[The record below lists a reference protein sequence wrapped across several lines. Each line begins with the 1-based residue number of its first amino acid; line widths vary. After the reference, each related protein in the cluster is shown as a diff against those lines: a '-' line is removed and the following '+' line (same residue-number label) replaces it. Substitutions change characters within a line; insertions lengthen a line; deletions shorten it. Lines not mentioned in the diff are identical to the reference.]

1 MNLHGGTMKK
11 EDFIWELWNLT
22 RELQR
27 SRLGLCFEFCK
38 KYDLTQQQVRILLQI
53 KASESTTLT
62 ELAEVLDINPGNL
75 SKTCKVLEEK
85 KFIQRTRHDDDKR
98 VWTIELDELGIT
110 ATNEVADHIQEV
122 FTVFSKKHKSEELES
137 LLALLREYA
146 DFYHDLMNK

>member
-1 MNLHGGTMKK
+1 MKK

-53 KASESTTLT
+53 RTNQSTTLT
-62 ELAEVLDINPGNL
+62 ELAEELDINPGNL

-85 KFIQRTRHDDDKR
+85 GLIQRVRHEEDKR
-98 VWTIELDELGIT
+98 VWTITLDTLGVK
-110 ATNEVADHIQEV
+110 ATDEIAAHIQDV
-122 FTVFSKKHKSEELES
+122 FTVFSNKHKAEDLQAM
-137 LLALLREYA
+137 LGLLREYA
-146 DFYHDLMNK
+146 DYYHDLISKQ

>member
-1 MNLHGGTMKK
+1 MKK

-53 KASESTTLT
+53 KANEITTLT
-62 ELAEVLDINPGNL
+62 QLAELLDINPGNL

-98 VWTIELDELGIT
+98 VWTIELDAIGIK
-110 ATNEVADHIQEV
+110 ATDEIADHIQDV
-122 FTVFSKKHKSEELES
+122 FTVFSKKHKSDELES

-146 DFYHDLMNK
+146 DYYHDLMNK

>member
-1 MNLHGGTMKK
+1 MRK

-62 ELAEVLDINPGNL
+62 ELAEELDINPGNL
-75 SKTCKVLEEK
+75 SKTCKALEDK
-85 KFIQRTRHDDDKR
+85 RFIRRTRHDEDKR
-98 VWTIELDELGIT
+98 VWTIVLDEIGIKATDEIAQHIQDVFTSFSNKHKAEELD
-110 ATNEVADHIQEV
+110 
-122 FTVFSKKHKSEELES
+122 S
-137 LLALLREYA
+137 LLALLREYV
-146 DFYHDLMNK
+146 DFYHDLMNES

>member
-1 MNLHGGTMKK
+1 MKK

-53 KASESTTLT
+53 KADEITTLT
-62 ELAEVLDINPGNL
+62 ELAEMLDINPGNL

-98 VWTIELDELGIT
+98 VWTIELDELGVK
-110 ATNEVADHIQEV
+110 ATDEVAQHIQDV
-122 FTVFSKKHKSEELES
+122 FTSFSKKHKTEELES
-137 LLALLREYA
+137 LLSLLREYA
-146 DFYHDLMNK
+146 DFYHDLMSKN

>member
-1 MNLHGGTMKK
+1 MKK

-53 KASESTTLT
+53 KANEITTLT
-62 ELAEVLDINPGNL
+62 ELAELLDINPGNL

-98 VWTIELDELGIT
+98 VWTIELDEIGIK
-110 ATNEVADHIQEV
+110 ATDEIANHIQEV

>member
-1 MNLHGGTMKK
+1 MKK

-53 KASESTTLT
+53 KANESTTLT

-85 KFIQRTRHDDDKR
+85 GFIQRTRHDEDKR
-98 VWTIELDELGIT
+98 VWTIVLDELGIT
-110 ATNEVADHIQEV
+110 ATDEIAQHIQDV
-122 FTVFSKKHKSEELES
+122 FTVFSKKHKSEDLES

-146 DFYHDLMNK
+146 DFYHDLITKK

>member
-1 MNLHGGTMKK
+1 MKK

-53 KASESTTLT
+53 KADEITTLT
-62 ELAEVLDINPGNL
+62 DLAEVLDINPGNL

-85 KFIQRTRHDDDKR
+85 KFILRTRHDDDKR
-98 VWTIELDELGIT
+98 VWTIELDEIGIK
-110 ATNEVADHIQEV
+110 ATDEIAQHIQEV
-122 FTVFSKKHKSEELES
+122 FTAFSKKHKSEELES

-146 DFYHDLMNK
+146 DFYHDLMNKE

>member
-1 MNLHGGTMKK
+1 MKK

-53 KASESTTLT
+53 KASEITTLT
-62 ELAEVLDINPGNL
+62 ELAELLDINPGNL

-98 VWTIELDELGIT
+98 VWTIELDEIGIK
-110 ATNEVADHIQEV
+110 ATDEIADHIQEV

>member
-1 MNLHGGTMKK
+1 MKK

-53 KASESTTLT
+53 KANEITTLT
-62 ELAEVLDINPGNL
+62 QLAELLDINPGNL

-98 VWTIELDELGIT
+98 VWTIELDEIGIK
-110 ATNEVADHIQEV
+110 ATDEIADHIQDV
-122 FTVFSKKHKSEELES
+122 FTVFSKKHKSDELES

-146 DFYHDLMNK
+146 DYYHDLMNK

>member
-1 MNLHGGTMKK
+1 MKK

>member
-1 MNLHGGTMKK
+1 MKK

-53 KASESTTLT
+53 KANEITTLT
-62 ELAEVLDINPGNL
+62 QLAELLDINPGNL

-98 VWTIELDELGIT
+98 VWTIELDEIGIK
-110 ATNEVADHIQEV
+110 ATDEIADHIQEV
-122 FTVFSKKHKSEELES
+122 FTVFSKKHKSDELES

-146 DFYHDLMNK
+146 DYYHDLMNK

>member
-1 MNLHGGTMKK
+1 MKK

-53 KASESTTLT
+53 KANEITTLT
-62 ELAEVLDINPGNL
+62 QLAELLDINPGNL

-98 VWTIELDELGIT
+98 VWTIELDELGIK
-110 ATNEVADHIQEV
+110 ATDEIADHIQDV
-122 FTVFSKKHKSEELES
+122 FTVFSKKHKSDELES

>member
-1 MNLHGGTMKK
+1 MKK

-53 KASESTTLT
+53 KADEITTLT
-62 ELAEVLDINPGNL
+62 ELAEMLDINPGNL

-98 VWTIELDELGIT
+98 VWTIELDELGVK
-110 ATNEVADHIQEV
+110 ATDEVAQHIQDV
-122 FTVFSKKHKSEELES
+122 FTAFSKKHKSEELES
-137 LLALLREYA
+137 LLSLLREFA
-146 DFYHDLMNK
+146 DFYHDLMSKK

>member
-1 MNLHGGTMKK
+1 MKK

-53 KASESTTLT
+53 KANEITTLT
-62 ELAEVLDINPGNL
+62 ELAELLDINPGNL

-98 VWTIELDELGIT
+98 VWTIELDELGVK
-110 ATNEVADHIQEV
+110 ATDEIANHIQEV

-146 DFYHDLMNK
+146 DFYHDLMSK

>member
-1 MNLHGGTMKK
+1 MKK

-53 KASESTTLT
+53 KADEITTLT
-62 ELAEVLDINPGNL
+62 ELAEMLDINPGNL

-98 VWTIELDELGIT
+98 VWTIELD
-110 ATNEVADHIQEV
+110 
-122 FTVFSKKHKSEELES
+122 
-137 LLALLREYA
+137 
-146 DFYHDLMNK
+146 

>member
-1 MNLHGGTMKK
+1 MRK

-53 KASESTTLT
+53 KADEITTLT
-62 ELAEVLDINPGNL
+62 ELAEMLDINPGNL

-98 VWTIELDELGIT
+98 VWTIELDELGVK
-110 ATNEVADHIQEV
+110 ATDEVAQHIQDV
-122 FTVFSKKHKSEELES
+122 FTAFSKKHKSEELES
-137 LLALLREYA
+137 LLSLLREYA
-146 DFYHDLMNK
+146 DFYHDLMSKK

>member
-1 MNLHGGTMKK
+1 MKK

-53 KASESTTLT
+53 KADEITTLT
-62 ELAEVLDINPGNL
+62 ELAEMLDINPGNL

-98 VWTIELDELGIT
+98 VWTIELDELGVK
-110 ATNEVADHIQEV
+110 ATDEVAQHIQDV
-122 FTVFSKKHKSEELES
+122 FTAFSKKHKSEELES
-137 LLALLREYA
+137 LLSLLREYA
-146 DFYHDLMNK
+146 DFYHDLMSKK

>member
-1 MNLHGGTMKK
+1 MKK

-53 KASESTTLT
+53 KANEITTLT
-62 ELAEVLDINPGNL
+62 QLAELLDINPGNL

-98 VWTIELDELGIT
+98 VWTIELDAIGIK
-110 ATNEVADHIQEV
+110 ATDEIADHIQEV
-122 FTVFSKKHKSEELES
+122 FTVFSKKHKSDELES

-146 DFYHDLMNK
+146 DYYHDLMNK

>member
-1 MNLHGGTMKK
+1 MKK

-53 KASESTTLT
+53 KADEITTLT
-62 ELAEVLDINPGNL
+62 ELAEMLDINPGNL

-98 VWTIELDELGIT
+98 VWTIELDELGVK
-110 ATNEVADHIQEV
+110 ATDEVAQHIQDV
-122 FTVFSKKHKSEELES
+122 FTAFSKKHKTEELES
-137 LLALLREYA
+137 LLSLLREYA
-146 DFYHDLMNK
+146 DFYHDLMSKK

>member
-1 MNLHGGTMKK
+1 MKK

-53 KASESTTLT
+53 KASEITTLT
-62 ELAEVLDINPGNL
+62 ELAELLDINPGNL

-98 VWTIELDELGIT
+98 VWTIELDEIGIKT
-110 ATNEVADHIQEV
+110 TDAIADHIQEV
-122 FTVFSKKHKSEELES
+122 FTVFSKKQKSEELES

>member
-1 MNLHGGTMKK
+1 MKK

-53 KASESTTLT
+53 KTNESTTLT
-62 ELAEVLDINPGNL
+62 ELAEELDINPGNL

-98 VWTIELDELGIT
+98 VWTIELDELGINST
-110 ATNEVADHIQEV
+110 DEIAQHIQDV
-122 FTVFSKKHKSEELES
+122 FTVFSKKHKTEDLES

-146 DFYHDLMNK
+146 DFYHDLMNKN